1 MNTSTGIF
9 SLLLLFFF
17 FLRITLM
24 KNKGTLQYIVLSKVL
39 LKSSI
44 SLSSVM

>member
-9 SLLLLFFF
+9 SLLLLLLLL
-17 FLRITLM
+17 LRITVM

-44 SLSSVM
+44 LLSSVM